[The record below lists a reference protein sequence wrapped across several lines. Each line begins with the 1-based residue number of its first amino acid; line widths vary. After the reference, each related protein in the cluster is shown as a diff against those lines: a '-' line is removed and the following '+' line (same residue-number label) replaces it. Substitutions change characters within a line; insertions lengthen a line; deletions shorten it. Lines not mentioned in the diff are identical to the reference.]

1 LDLKEHKV
9 TLPLISALRTM
20 SPGARRRVDA
30 LFTNSD
36 PDDAIIAEVVEIVR
50 EEGGLEYA
58 RRRGEEFAQ
67 EAEEALTELPESIYR
82 NSLTESIGYVMDRRS

>member
-1 LDLKEHKV
+1 M

-30 LFTNSD
+30 LFANPD
-36 PDDAIIAEVVEIVR
+36 PDDVLIAEVVEIVR

-67 EAEEALTELPESIYR
+67 QAEEALTELPESAYR
-82 NSLTESIGYVMDRRS
+82 SSLGEAIGYVMDRRS